1 MADGSRPRTTGILGG
16 PRTTVALVVALLL
29 LVGVGAAEI
38 LYLTGD
44 DEAAPSAER
53 PVVTGA
59 LTHRSAVESAARS
72 AEEILSTSYESYA
85 EDVDRATAVMTET
98 FAEEYRRTA
107 ADLEDRFVA
116 GRTELQGEAVAQGVV
131 RASAGEVQALLVLDQ
146 YLQERGEDGEPR
158 TDYAQYRALV
168 TVVDTGRGWKV
179 SGIETE

>member
-1 MADGSRPRTTGILGG
+1 MAAGTRPRTTGILGG

-44 DEAAPSAER
+44 DEASPSTER

-72 AEEILSTSYESYA
+72 AEEILSTSYDSYA
-85 EDVDRATAVMTET
+85 EDVDRAAAVMTET

-107 ADLEDRFVA
+107 AGLEDRFVA
-116 GRTELQGEAVAQGVV
+116 GETQLQVEAVAQGVV
-131 RASAGEVQALLVLDQ
+131 RASAEEVQALLFLDQ
-146 YLQERGEDGEPR
+146 YVQERDEDGKPR
-158 TDYAQYRALV
+158 THYAQYRALV
-168 TVVDTGRGWKV
+168 TVVDTDQGWKV
-179 SGIETE
+179 SSIETE